1 MVLKILKQVRVKVSA
16 NSGLFAIFMT
26 LLGIEKNL
34 RIVEIP
40 VIFKKRIG
48 ISKTQAEKKSKG
60 IKYGLIFFWHIII
73 H

>member
-1 MVLKILKQVRVKVSA
+1 MKVSA

-26 LLGIEKNL
+26 FLGIENDL

-40 VIFKKRIG
+40 VIFKKRVG
-48 ISKTQAEKKSKG
+48 ISKTQANKKTMG
-60 IKYGLIFFWHIII
+60 VMYGMRFFWHIIT